1 VPAALEEKIAILV
14 DLAGR
19 DEELGAVAL
28 ETLRRWD
35 GEELKQV
42 LADPATPSEV
52 LDFALTH
59 LVEDRPEL
67 VEALTRNPALG
78 PESPAAGATDSA
90 AASPSAEPAAP
101 GPAEE
106 FDASSPERQTLLQR
120 IARMSAAQRIRLA
133 LMGSAEERMIL
144 IRDPN
149 KAVARAV
156 LHSPKLS
163 DVEAEA
169 YASMKAVTEEVLR
182 SLAMNRSR
190 MKHYPVVRAL
200 ANNPRAPIDVALPL
214 VPRLKDR
221 DLKALS
227 INKNVA
233 EVLRAAAAKLYR
245 ERTAPRAAAFPR
257 KP

>member
-1 VPAALEEKIAILV
+1 MPAALEEKIAILV

-42 LADPATPSEV
+42 LADPAAPSEV
-52 LDFALTH
+52 LDFALIH
-59 LVEDRPEL
+59 LLEDRPEL

-78 PESPAAGATDSA
+78 PESFAAGAAGSA
-90 AASPSAEPAAP
+90 AASPSAP

-106 FDASSPERQTLLQR
+106 LDASSPERQTLLQR
-120 IARMSAAQRIRLA
+120 IAGMSAAQRIRLA

-169 YASMKAVTEEVLR
+169 YASMKTVTEEVLR

-245 ERTAPRAAAFPR
+245 ERTAPRAAAFP
-257 KP
+257 KKH